1 MVQEIFQRSG
11 SKYET
16 LLVASTCFLML
27 CASVAQAGSNTLS
40 VTEYHNGPDRS
51 GHYVVPGLTWDR
63 ARNIHATA
71 GFRGDIQGHVYAQPL
86 YWHPSGSSR
95 GLIIIATEDDAV
107 YALDSKTGTVVWK
120 RSLGDPVSSSS
131 LSCGNIDPLGIT
143 GTPVIDAGLQAVY
156 LDAFVRQSDGPQ
168 HLIFGLSLRD
178 GSTLPGWPVNVSTA
192 AERMGLHFNSRD
204 QDQRGALTIAGGRMY
219 VPYGGHFGDCG
230 VYHGWVVG
238 VSLQDTKNVVAWETR
253 ARGGG
258 IWAPGGVSYAD
269 QSLFF
274 ATGNTM
280 ATWGWSDGEAVI
292 RLGLDLESSGL
303 SRDFFAPRDWRELDD
318 NDADLGGTAPLLLS
332 APSGRGSAPLLLA
345 LGKDG
350 KAYLLDWQNL
360 GGIGGALVARMVS
373 GGPIRTAPAT
383 FRLGDNALV
392 AFQGEGIDCPN
403 GVENVHLTVLRIS
416 GEPKPGIGTAWCGS
430 FEGEGA
436 PIVTTSDDNGAN
448 PIVWIVGAEGDNR
461 LHGYRGDTG
470 EELTKAT
477 GETMQGLRHFVTI
490 LAAEGNLYVAADD
503 RVYAFAF

>member
-1 MVQEIFQRSG
+1 MRKSPSLSSHYSMKPVLIA
-11 SKYET
+11 
-16 LLVASTCFLML
+16 LTCFLML

-40 VTEYHNGPDRS
+40 VTEYHGGPDRS

-107 YALDSKTGTVVWK
+107 YALDSKTGAVVWK

-192 AERMGLHFNSRD
+192 AERLGLHFNSRD

-230 VYHGWVVG
+230 VYHGWIVG

-292 RLGLDLESSGL
+292 RLGLDLESSA
-303 SRDFFAPRDWRELDD
+303 FREISSHH
-318 NDADLGGTAPLLLS
+318 AIGGNSTITMPTSVALLLYCS
-332 APSGRGSAPLLLA
+332 ARRAAGDQPRCCSRL
-345 LGKDG
+345 
-350 KAYLLDWQNL
+350 
-360 GGIGGALVARMVS
+360 ARMA
-373 GGPIRTAPAT
+373 R
-383 FRLGDNALV
+383 
-392 AFQGEGIDCPN
+392 
-403 GVENVHLTVLRIS
+403 RICS
-416 GEPKPGIGTAWCGS
+416 IG
-430 FEGEGA
+430 
-436 PIVTTSDDNGAN
+436 
-448 PIVWIVGAEGDNR
+448 R
-461 LHGYRGDTG
+461 
-470 EELTKAT
+470 
-477 GETMQGLRHFVTI
+477 I
-490 LAAEGNLYVAADD
+490 LAELAALWLLERF
-503 RVYAFAF
+503 RVGQSALHRQPSVLATMRLSLFRVKASTARMAWRMPVLPC